1 MKISIFYKSKYIS
14 SFLSNFS
21 FINIIC
27 NEYFIAIS
35 DSQGNLYIKSLLLT
49 PVITALKTTSIQFM
63 SLMKSKLYYIE
74 LDGCITIIDIK
85 NKKTILK
92 TKLNLKLNESV
103 LSLKVTYDNKAYIL
117 LNERISY
124 DQSINAW
131 YLFDYDFSCLL
142 KTNLNDGQVNLIV
155 EQSKSIES
163 VSRLNSYYE
172 MLFNKSEVDSNE
184 QEKEQVHS
192 LLGINQCLNEESVLK
207 FLGFI
212 ENNQLNVGM
221 ISIISYIFEE
231 SLLNGYFFLVVDYLL
246 FNIIFYP
253 KMLYAN
259 DVVSFVLNQL
269 NSRKEYLS
277 ILTIFIDVYERN
289 KKGEGGS
296 N

>member
-1 MKISIFYKSKYIS
+1 MKISTIYKSKYIS

-27 NEYFIAIS
+27 NEYFIAIA
-35 DSQGNLYIKSLLLT
+35 DSQGNLFIKSLLMT

-74 LDGCITIIDIK
+74 LDGYITVIDIK

-92 TKLNLKLNESV
+92 TKLNLKLNESI
-103 LSLKVTYDNKAYIL
+103 LSMKVTNDNKTYIL

-163 VSRLNSYYE
+163 VNRLNNYYE
-172 MLFNKSEVDSNE
+172 MLFNKSEIDSNE

-231 SLLNGYFFLVVDYLL
+231 SLVNGYFFLVVDYLL
-246 FNIIFYP
+246 YNIIFYP

-269 NSRKEYLS
+269 NSRKEFLS
-277 ILTIFIDVYERN
+277 ILTIFIDVYETN

>member
-1 MKISIFYKSKYIS
+1 MKISTIYKSKYIS

-27 NEYFIAIS
+27 NEYFIAIA
-35 DSQGNLYIKSLLLT
+35 DSQGNLFIKSLLMT

-63 SLMKSKLYYIE
+63 SLIKSKLYYIE
-74 LDGCITIIDIK
+74 LDGYITVIDIK

-92 TKLNLKLNESV
+92 TKLNLKLNESI
-103 LSLKVTYDNKAYIL
+103 LSMKVTNDNKTYIL

-163 VSRLNSYYE
+163 VNRLNNYYE
-172 MLFNKSEVDSNE
+172 MLFNKSEIDSNE

-231 SLLNGYFFLVVDYLL
+231 SLVNGYFFLVVDYLL
-246 FNIIFYP
+246 YNIIFYP

-269 NSRKEYLS
+269 NSRKEFLS
-277 ILTIFIDVYERN
+277 ILTIFIDVYETN